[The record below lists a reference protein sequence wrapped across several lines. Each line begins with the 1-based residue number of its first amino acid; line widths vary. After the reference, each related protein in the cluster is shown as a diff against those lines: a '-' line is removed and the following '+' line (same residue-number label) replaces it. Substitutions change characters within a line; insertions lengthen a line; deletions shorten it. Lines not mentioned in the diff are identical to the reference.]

1 MRLRIEKAEQPEIY
15 PMAIE
20 KSSKSNDERGG
31 SEYIFDKIR
40 SSIEDLKRR
49 APERRG
55 PYYISD
61 EDLADQFSIR
71 S

>member
-1 MRLRIEKAEQPEIY
+1 MTV
-15 PMAIE
+15 E
-20 KSSKSNDERGG
+20 KSSKSQDEPRWFR
-31 SEYIFDKIR
+31 YIFDKIR

-61 EDLADQFSIR
+61 DDLADQFTIR